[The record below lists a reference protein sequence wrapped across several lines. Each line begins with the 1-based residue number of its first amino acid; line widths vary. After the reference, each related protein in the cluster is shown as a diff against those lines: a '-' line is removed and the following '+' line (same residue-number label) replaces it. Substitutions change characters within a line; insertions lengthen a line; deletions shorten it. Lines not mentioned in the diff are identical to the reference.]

1 RSFMKKDR
9 MLQRQLLKSVGVF
22 AAAAMIAILIQ
33 SDNLTQIYEYSP
45 YSTRGGK
52 SVVETKTNEPD
63 KSASGSA
70 YYDYHTLWSFSPQ
83 EVMTFMVPS
92 FYGFGNSI
100 YNEPNSGTSG
110 IQVNTYFGQM
120 ESVDVAMYMGVL
132 VFFFA
137 LFAIFTC
144 WKDPFVQFLTILS
157 GIALFIS
164 FGKTFSPVFN
174 FMFYYFPYFDKFR
187 VPAMILVLVQLSM
200 PFLAG
205 LGINKIISL
214 RKERDQR
221 AFNLVKYASM
231 FFISLFVV
239 SLVLS
244 DPIKNW
250 FTSRMLES
258 KSAGLEPD
266 KFKALSEYISGMFIS
281 DAMIALALCALSF
294 SLAYA
299 YVSGKIKGN
308 VFLLA
313 IIVFTVFDL
322 WRIDNR
328 GALYTEEQNADAVFN
343 EPGYV
348 RAIKAQKDSSPFR
361 VIGLR
366 QDGSHGNADY
376 QNANFNAYF
385 LLQDIYG
392 YSGIKF
398 RAYQDIVDVLGNVAN
413 PTLWRMLNVKY
424 VVLSKPVSFP
434 GFVEID
440 RSGEGVVYR
449 NDGALPRAY
458 FVNSVQTRPALEI
471 LNLIKNNAF
480 DPKETAFLEED
491 NIRVDRPDTASA
503 SAVVTSYK
511 DEHITIQAKATGNNF
526 LFLGDAYYPN
536 GWEAYI
542 DGKET
547 RIYRTN
553 HAFRGIVV
561 PEGTHKVEFIFAPV
575 SFKVSQIISLS
586 LSSLVILGI
595 ILGLILN
602 KRRVKE

>member
-1 RSFMKKDR
+1 M
-9 MLQRQLLKSVGVF
+9 
-22 AAAAMIAILIQ
+22 
-33 SDNLTQIYEYSP
+33 
-45 YSTRGGK
+45 GGK
-52 SVVETKTNEPD
+52 SVVETKVNEPD
-63 KSASGSA
+63 KSSSGSA

-92 FYGFGNSI
+92 FYGFGNSK
-100 YNEPNSGTSG
+100 YNGPLSETPDF
-110 IQVNTYFGQM
+110 QVNTYFGQM

-137 LFAIFTC
+137 LFAMFTC

-157 GIALFIS
+157 GIALLIS

-187 VPAMILVLVQLSM
+187 VPSMMLVLLQLSM

-205 LGINKIISL
+205 LGINKIISF
-214 RKERDQR
+214 RKEKDQR
-221 AFNLVKYASM
+221 VFNLVKYASIL
-231 FFISLFVV
+231 FVALFVISL
-239 SLVLS
+239 LLS

-250 FTSRMLES
+250 FTARMFESNTARLE
-258 KSAGLEPD
+258 AD
-266 KFKALSEYISGMFIS
+266 KFRALSEYITNMFIS
-281 DAMIALALCALSF
+281 DAIIALALCALSF

-299 YVSGKIKGN
+299 YVSSKIKGS
-308 VFLLA
+308 VLLLA
-313 IIVFTVFDL
+313 VIAFTIFDL
-322 WRIDNR
+322 WRIDSR
-328 GALYTEEQNADAVFN
+328 GALYTEEQNVDNIFN
-343 EPGYV
+343 EPRYV
-348 RAIKAQKDSSPFR
+348 KAIKAQKDSSPFR

-434 GFVEID
+434 GLSEID
-440 RSGEGVVYR
+440 RSEESIVYR
-449 NDGALPRAY
+449 NDSALPRAY
-458 FVNSVQTRPALEI
+458 FVNSVQTKTALEI

-480 DPKETAFLEED
+480 DPKETAFLEGES
-491 NIRVDRPDTASA
+491 IKVDRPDTASA

-511 DEHITIQAKATGNNF
+511 DEHITIQAKSTGRNF
-526 LFLGDAYYPN
+526 LFLGDTYYPN
-536 GWEAYI
+536 GWKAYI

-547 RIYRTN
+547 KIYRTN

-561 PEGTHKVEFIFAPV
+561 PEGTHKVEFTFAPL
-575 SFKVSQIISLS
+575 SFRVSQIISLS

-602 KRRVKE
+602 KRKVKE